1 MMTGPVVITGAG
13 SGIGRALAL
22 VYAESGRPL
31 LLLGRR
37 QQPLEVTAE
46 QARSRGAVVRAIS
59 VDVSQIQAL
68 DQIAQD
74 FSEAFGKISIV
85 IANAGISHGTLA
97 LEREDRPV
105 FAEIITTNLLGM
117 DNTCTAFLPY
127 LARDGRIAGIA
138 SVAGFR
144 GLPGAAAYSASKAGV
159 MAYLESLRLELKKR
173 GTKVCC
179 IAPGYIATPMTAGNP
194 YPMPW
199 LMDPEKAARKIRR
212 AIDRGQAWLV
222 IPWQMALVGMILR
235 HLPIAVY
242 DRLFVQVAG
251 KARKTEPEQMVNDV
265 RSSSDSP
272 PKA

>member
-1 MMTGPVVITGAG
+1 MTGPVVITGAG

-22 VYAESGRPL
+22 VYAEPGRPI

-37 QQPLEVTAE
+37 QKPLDVTAE
-46 QARSRGAVVRAIS
+46 QARSRGAVVSAIS
-59 VDVSQIQAL
+59 VDVCNAQAL
-68 DQIAQD
+68 DGIARD
-74 FSEAFGKISIV
+74 FSATFGNISIV

-97 LEREDRPV
+97 LERADRPV

-127 LARDGRIAGIA
+127 LTLDSRIAGIA

-159 MAYLESLRLELKKR
+159 IAYLESLRLELKNR
-173 GTKVCC
+173 GTKVSC
-179 IAPGYIATPMTAGNP
+179 ISPGYIATPMTAENH

-199 LMDPEKAARKIRR
+199 LMDPDKAAQKIRR

-222 IPWQMALVGMILR
+222 VPWQMALVGMILR
-235 HLPIAVY
+235 HLPDFIY
-242 DRLFVQVAG
+242 DRIFTGVAG
-251 KARKTEPEQMVNDV
+251 KARKV
-265 RSSSDSP
+265 
-272 PKA
+272 K

>member
-1 MMTGPVVITGAG
+1 MTGPVVITGAG

-22 VYAESGRPL
+22 VYAEAGRPL
-31 LLLGRR
+31 LLLGRS
-37 QQPLEVTAE
+37 QQSLDATAE

-59 VDVSQIQAL
+59 VDIGHAELL
-68 DQIAQD
+68 DEIARV
-74 FSEAFGKISIV
+74 FAEEFGKIAIV

-105 FAEIITTNLLGM
+105 FAEIIRTNLLGM
-117 DNTCTAFLPY
+117 DNTCSAFLPY
-127 LARDGRIAGIA
+127 LALDGRIAGIA

-159 MAYLESLRLELKKR
+159 IAYLESLRLELKKR

-179 IAPGYIATPMTAGNP
+179 IAPGYIATPMTAENH

-199 LMDPEKAARKIRR
+199 LMDPDKAARKMRR
-212 AIDRGQAWLV
+212 AIDRGQPWLV

-235 HLPIAVY
+235 LLPIALY
-242 DRLFVQVAG
+242 DRLFMKIKG
-251 KARKTEPEQMVNDV
+251 KARKNHGI
-265 RSSSDSP
+265 
-272 PKA
+272 